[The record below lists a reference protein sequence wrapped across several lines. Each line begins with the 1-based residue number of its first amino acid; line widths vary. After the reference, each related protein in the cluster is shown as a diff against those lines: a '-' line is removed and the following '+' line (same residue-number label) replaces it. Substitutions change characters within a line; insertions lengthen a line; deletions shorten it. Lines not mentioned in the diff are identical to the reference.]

1 MIGSKAADNKILKL
15 FTSEFENDNKI
26 EGGLKDLD
34 SKYKEKFYDDGNLSK
49 NKIYLAELFFKLG
62 F

>member
-1 MIGSKAADNKILKL
+1 MIGSKAADNKILNH

-26 EGGLKDLD
+26 EGGFIN

-49 NKIYLAELFFKLG
+49 K
-62 F
+62 